1 MPCSVR
7 LDAST
12 GVVVVAVD
20 GEPSVDEI
28 GEAVDE
34 ICGRPEYHRN
44 PRVAWDLRRGGVA
57 HLSTDELQ
65 QIARFLS
72 EKRADLRRFRVALLV
87 GREVDYGV
95 LRMLG
100 AFLSDEPLEDQV
112 FRDAEAAWAWLTE

>member
-28 GEAVDE
+28 SEAVDE
-34 ICGRPEYHRN
+34 ICRLPEYHLN
-44 PRVAWDLRRGGVA
+44 PRVVWDLRRGGVA
-57 HLSTDELQ
+57 HLSPDELH

-72 EKRADLRRFRVALLV
+72 EKRADLRRVRVALLV

-100 AFLSDEPLEDQV
+100 VFLSDEPLEDQV

>member
-12 GVVVVAVD
+12 GVLVVAVD

-28 GEAVDE
+28 GEAIEE
-34 ICGRPEYHRN
+34 ICRTPEYHRN
-44 PRVAWDLRRGGVA
+44 RRVAWDLRRGGVA

-65 QIARFLS
+65 QIARFSS
-72 EKRADLRRFRVALLV
+72 EKRADLPRARVALLV

-100 AFLSDEPLEDQV
+100 VFLSDEPLEDQV